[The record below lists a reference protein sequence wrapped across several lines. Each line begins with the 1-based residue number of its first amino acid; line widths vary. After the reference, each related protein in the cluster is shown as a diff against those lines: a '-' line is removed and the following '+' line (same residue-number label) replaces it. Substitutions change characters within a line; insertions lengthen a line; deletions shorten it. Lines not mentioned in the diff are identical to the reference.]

1 MVNSTFWAIEEE
13 GVFRPKIGQNRKMTQ
28 NMIGEMSLNGTLL
41 MLAFIFRDRY
51 QRKKALEFIYKAY
64 VLI

>member
-13 GVFRPKIGQNRKMTQ
+13 GVFRPKIGHNRKMTK
-28 NMIGEMSLNGTLL
+28 NMIGEMSLNDALL
-41 MLAFIFRDRY
+41 MLTSISRDRY

-64 VLI
+64 VPI